1 MSSDSRES
9 RAWAEGVEV
18 KSVLG
23 LALKSTSGQ
32 SAL

>member
-9 RAWAEGVEV
+9 MACAEGVEV

-23 LALKSTSGQ
+23 
-32 SAL
+32 SALNSTIAAL

>member
-23 LALKSTSGQ
+23 
-32 SAL
+32 SALNLTIAAL